1 MKRMIRR
8 QLRQWGRDF
17 MSVWQRLT
25 AFHRIVIG
33 IIVAMVIVYVA
44 RMRVIDPLTEEVAGL
59 SERLREAGAPITIP
73 AIEHDQDLQQE
84 QLRSENL
91 LSSIAELEKLL
102 AELEESAGIGRL
114 GGMADAHAELLAIAS
129 RSRVRVRAKGSVTEN
144 RSESE
149 RVLGSSY
156 ELSGSFPAIYA
167 FLEGLRAAPLLWEIR
182 AVELKLARP
191 VDGHSTLEDEFGS
204 PELNLTFQLLIHRR
218 GGGGS

>member
-1 MKRMIRR
+1 
-8 QLRQWGRDF
+8 

-33 IIVAMVIVYVA
+33 IVVAMAIVYGA
-44 RMRVIDPLTEEVAGL
+44 RMRVLDPLTEDVAGL
-59 SERLREAGAPITIP
+59 SERLRDAGAPSTIP
-73 AIEHDQDLQQE
+73 SIEQDQDLQQE

-91 LSSIAELEKLL
+91 LSSIAELEKML
-102 AELEESAGIGRL
+102 ADLEDSAGIGRL

-129 RSRVRVRAKGSVTEN
+129 RSRVRVRAKGSVNEN

-182 AVELKLARP
+182 KVELKLAQP
-191 VDGHSTLEDEFGS
+191 IDGHSALEDQFGS
-204 PELNLTFQLLIHRR
+204 PELNLNFQLLIHRR
-218 GGGGS
+218 TGGRS